1 GSLMKRLVRGAL
13 GLSAL
18 ALGGCAQGNLRGSA
32 SYAVLAPPPVHQ
44 PWYDPY
50 AAYGSSNA
58 IWRPPVYDVQRN
70 IVKPIEPASQASR
83 PDYESAEWATGAGGG
98 SQLRSPGTF

>member
-1 GSLMKRLVRGAL
+1 MKALMSIAL
-13 GLSAL
+13 GFAGL
-18 ALGGCAQGNLRGSA
+18 ALCGCAQGNLRTPG
-32 SYAVLAPPPVHQ
+32 SYAAIAPLTVGN

-58 IWRPPVYDVQRN
+58 IWHPPVYDVRRN
-70 IVKPIEPASQASR
+70 IVKPIEPASQAWR

-98 SQLRSPGTF
+98 SQLRPPGTF